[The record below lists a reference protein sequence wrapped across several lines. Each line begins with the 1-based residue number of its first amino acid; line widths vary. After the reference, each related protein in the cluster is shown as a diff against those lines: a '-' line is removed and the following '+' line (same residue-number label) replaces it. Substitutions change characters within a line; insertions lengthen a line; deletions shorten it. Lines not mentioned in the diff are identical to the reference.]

1 MKLIIIF
8 LLFFINGQITSQVI
22 KMEKV
27 GRTYRVPCSV
37 NGLSLNFILDT
48 GADQVSISLSEALTM
63 LKSGIIDKND
73 LLNTEYY
80 QLANGELVEGTTLI
94 IRTLK
99 IGGLTIKNVEA
110 SIVHS
115 LNAPLL
121 LGQSALSR
129 LGKITI
135 DYKKNELIINEN
147 QEISATKKGSLL
159 DYLITGNENLQNG
172 DYLIAIANY
181 SKVIEIDPNYSDAY
195 NKRGM
200 AQGML
205 GKYNNSIE
213 DLDQAI
219 KLNPNNAE
227 FYNNRGSSLGKL
239 ENYNEALEDLNQ
251 AISLDSTDEFSYFNR
266 GVVKVNLDMYQTAI
280 EDLNKSIY
288 LNPSK
293 ALTYYYRGTAKL
305 LLTKYNDAVNDFN
318 NAIKL
323 DSNDELSYHN
333 RGQAN
338 FNLNKYKLAIEDYS
352 KAIEINPKYL
362 SPYLTRGITH
372 YIERNY
378 KESINDFNIILN
390 ADSNDIEIYYY
401 RGLAQEQIGDF
412 RGAYDDLL
420 KVKLINPD
428 YPKLYGKLKEI
439 VEELNK
445 IELNDL
451 TKEILKYPKNAE
463 LYNARGLVYLNLED
477 ETNAKKDFTIALKLK
492 PIYAEAFMYKNIIS
506 IESDQSQKIID
517 LANMAIAMDSTYANS
532 YYYRGLAR
540 KELGNDLEALNDFT
554 KAIDLDNYF
563 IYAYYKR
570 GNLFSKLGRKAER
583 CLDYKKIITLSKIID
598 PLKLMNV
605 GINFENIQDIIDSD
619 CK

>member
-1 MKLIIIF
+1 
-8 LLFFINGQITSQVI
+8 
-22 KMEKV
+22 MEKV
-27 GRTYRVPCSV
+27 GRTYRIPCSV
-37 NGLSLNFILDT
+37 NGLSLDFILDT
-48 GADQVSISLSEALTM
+48 GADQVSISLSEALKMIKT
-63 LKSGIIDKND
+63 GVIDKND

-94 IRTLK
+94 IRELK

-121 LGQSALSR
+121 LGQSALSK

-159 DYLITGNENLQNG
+159 DYYITGNENLQNG

-200 AQGML
+200 AQGIL
-205 GKYNNSIE
+205 GKHNNAIE
-213 DLDQAI
+213 DFDQAI
-219 KLNPNNAE
+219 KLNPYKAD

-239 ENYNEALEDLNQ
+239 EKYNEALEDLDK
-251 AISLDSTDEFSYFNR
+251 AILLDSTDEFSYFNR
-266 GVVKVNLDMYQTAI
+266 GVVKVNLDIHETAI
-280 EDLNKSIY
+280 DDLSRAIY
-288 LNPSK
+288 LNPNK

-305 LLTKYNDAVNDFN
+305 LLTKYNDAVSDFN

-323 DSNDELSYHN
+323 DSNDEFSYHN

-338 FNLNKYKLAIEDYS
+338 YNLKKYKLAIEDYT
-352 KAIEINPKYL
+352 KAIEINPKYM
-362 SPYLTRGITH
+362 SPYLTRGFTH
-372 YIERNY
+372 FVEKNY
-378 KESINDFNIILN
+378 KEAITDFNISLN
-390 ADSNDIEIYYY
+390 DDSNDIEILYY
-401 RGLAQEQIGDF
+401 RGLAKEQIGDF

-420 KVKLINPD
+420 KAKLINPD
-428 YPKLYGKLKEI
+428 YPKLYGKLKEV

-445 IELNDL
+445 IELNDI

-463 LYNARGLVYLNLED
+463 LYNARGLVYLNMED
-477 ETNAKKDFTIALKLK
+477 VTNADKDFTMALKLK
-492 PIYAEAFMYKNIIS
+492 PIYAEAFIYKNIIS
-506 IESDQSQKIID
+506 IEKDQTQKIID
-517 LANMAIAMDSTYANS
+517 LANMAIEMDSTYANS
-532 YYYRGLAR
+532 YYFRGLAKR
-540 KELGNDLEALNDFT
+540 ELGNDIEALKDFT
-554 KAIDLDNYF
+554 KAIDLDNFF
-563 IYAYYKR
+563 INAYYKR
-570 GNLFSKLGRKAER
+570 GNLFSKLGMKAER
-583 CLDYKKIITLSKIID
+583 CLDYKKIITLSKTID

-605 GINFENIQDIIDSD
+605 GINFENIQDIIDSN
-619 CK
+619 CN